1 MNHDINVKKMRL
13 NCFRQSKVPG
23 EFMLQMRV
31 PGGMVDAKYLSYVE
45 HIANTWGDGNFHFGT
60 RQTFDITGIK
70 YENIPAVNEYLEQY
84 IKEVDAELCGVN
96 MDTVAH
102 EPQPWDPKA
111 GYPTIGARNITA
123 CVGNYHCICGN
134 CNTFELA
141 RKIEPIIFPSH
152 YHIKI
157 NIAGCPNDCNKAHL
171 CDFGIIGVARMTYH
185 PERCIGCGACVRA
198 CEHGATRV
206 LSLNEGTGKIE
217 KDPCCC
223 VGCGECVKA
232 CPTSAWTRQETK
244 FYRVILGGRTGRQTP
259 RTGKMFLNWATEDVV
274 LGVLKNWQKFSAWVM
289 DYKPEYL
296 HGGHLIDHHAPGI
309 VHSEVFAGFFRCKRP
324 QYENRCDQKNQNL
337 PAEHLREKN
346 PYQNTRERPPSP
358 GPRSNAAGT
367 EKERQRVRR
376 MSINKLQ
383 SRPYRISRIVRTVFF
398 GEHWVS

>member
-244 FYRVILGGRTGRQTP
+244 FYRVILG
-259 RTGKMFLNWATEDVV
+259 
-274 LGVLKNWQKFSAWVM
+274 VLKNWQKFSAWVM

-296 HGGHLIDHHAPGI
+296 HGGHLIDR
-309 VHSEVFAGFFRCKRP
+309 AGYKKFKEIILDGVELNPEC
-324 QYENRCDQKNQNL
+324 L
-337 PAEHLREKN
+337 VAEDIFWHETE
-346 PYQNTRERPPSP
+346 Y
-358 GPRSNAAGT
+358 RSNFNVKPVAMHHKAGP
-367 EKERQRVRR
+367 QA
-376 MSINKLQ
+376 
-383 SRPYRISRIVRTVFF
+383 
-398 GEHWVS
+398 

>member
-70 YENIPAVNEYLEQY
+70 CENIPAVNEYLEQY

-206 LSLNEGTGKIE
+206 LSLNEGTGK
-217 KDPCCC
+217 
-223 VGCGECVKA
+223 
-232 CPTSAWTRQETK
+232 
-244 FYRVILGGRTGRQTP
+244 
-259 RTGKMFLNWATEDVV
+259 MFLNWATEDVV

-296 HGGHLIDHHAPGI
+296 HGGHLIDR
-309 VHSEVFAGFFRCKRP
+309 AGYKKFKEIILDGVELNPEC
-324 QYENRCDQKNQNL
+324 L
-337 PAEHLREKN
+337 VAEDIFWHETE
-346 PYQNTRERPPSP
+346 Y
-358 GPRSNAAGT
+358 RSNFNVKPVAMHHKAGP
-367 EKERQRVRR
+367 QA
-376 MSINKLQ
+376 
-383 SRPYRISRIVRTVFF
+383 
-398 GEHWVS
+398 

>member
-1 MNHDINVKKMRL
+1 MNQDINVKKVRL
-13 NCFRQSKVPG
+13 NCYRQSKVPG

-31 PGGMVDAKYLSYVE
+31 PGGTVDAKYLSYVE
-45 HIANTWGDGNFHFGT
+45 HIAKTWGDGNFHFGT
-60 RQTFDITGIK
+60 RQTFDITGIP
-70 YENIPAVNEYLEQY
+70 YENIPAVNDYLETY
-84 IKEVDAELCGVN
+84 IKEVDAELCSVD

-102 EPQPWDPKA
+102 EPHPWVPKE

-123 CVGNYHCICGN
+123 CIGNYHCSCGN

-157 NIAGCPNDCNKAHL
+157 NIAGCPNDCNKAHI

-185 PERCIGCGACVRA
+185 PERCIACGACVRA
-198 CEHGATRV
+198 CQNGATRV
-206 LSLNEGTGKIE
+206 LSANSAIGKVE

-223 VGCGECVKA
+223 VGCGECVRV

-259 RTGKMFLNWATEDVV
+259 RTGKVFLNWATEDVI

-296 HGGHLIDHHAPGI
+296 HGGHFIDR
-309 VHSEVFAGFFRCKRP
+309 AGYKKFKEIILDGVELNPEC
-324 QYENRCDQKNQNL
+324 L
-337 PAEHLREKN
+337 VAEDIFWHETE
-346 PYQNTRERPPSP
+346 Y
-358 GPRSNAAGT
+358 RSNFNVKPLSMHHTAGP
-367 EKERQRVRR
+367 KD
-376 MSINKLQ
+376 
-383 SRPYRISRIVRTVFF
+383 
-398 GEHWVS
+398 

>member
-223 VGCGECVKA
+223 VG
-232 CPTSAWTRQETK
+232 
-244 FYRVILGGRTGRQTP
+244 GRTGRQTP

-296 HGGHLIDHHAPGI
+296 HGGHLIDR
-309 VHSEVFAGFFRCKRP
+309 AGYKKFKEIILDGVELNPEC
-324 QYENRCDQKNQNL
+324 L
-337 PAEHLREKN
+337 VAEDIFWHETE
-346 PYQNTRERPPSP
+346 Y
-358 GPRSNAAGT
+358 RSNFNVKPVAMHHKAGP
-367 EKERQRVRR
+367 QA
-376 MSINKLQ
+376 
-383 SRPYRISRIVRTVFF
+383 
-398 GEHWVS
+398 

>member
-1 MNHDINVKKMRL
+1 MNHDIDIKKVRI
-13 NCFRQSKVPG
+13 NCFRQSKVAG

-31 PGGMVDAKYLSYVE
+31 PGAMIEAKHLKLVQDLCE
-45 HIANTWGDGNFHFGT
+45 RFGNGTFHLGT
-60 RQTFDITGIK
+60 RQTFDIPGVK
-70 YENIPAVNEYLEQY
+70 YENIEEVNKY
-84 IKEVDAELCGVN
+84 IKSYIHDVDVEMCGVD
-96 MDTVAH
+96 MDVT
-102 EPQPWDPKA
+102 DY

-296 HGGHLIDHHAPGI
+296 HGGHLIDR
-309 VHSEVFAGFFRCKRP
+309 AGYKKFKEIILDGVELNPEC
-324 QYENRCDQKNQNL
+324 L
-337 PAEHLREKN
+337 VAEDIFWHETE
-346 PYQNTRERPPSP
+346 Y
-358 GPRSNAAGT
+358 RSNFNVKPVAMHHKAGP
-367 EKERQRVRR
+367 QA
-376 MSINKLQ
+376 
-383 SRPYRISRIVRTVFF
+383 
-398 GEHWVS
+398 

>member
-274 LGVLKNWQKFSAWVM
+274 LGVLTNWQKFSAWVM
-289 DYKPEYL
+289 DL
-296 HGGHLIDHHAPGI
+296 HGGHLIDR
-309 VHSEVFAGFFRCKRP
+309 AGYKKFKEIILDGVELNPEC
-324 QYENRCDQKNQNL
+324 L
-337 PAEHLREKN
+337 VAEDIFWHETE
-346 PYQNTRERPPSP
+346 Y
-358 GPRSNAAGT
+358 RSNFNVKPVAMHHKAGP
-367 EKERQRVRR
+367 QA
-376 MSINKLQ
+376 
-383 SRPYRISRIVRTVFF
+383 
-398 GEHWVS
+398 

>member
-185 PERCIGCGACVRA
+185 PERCIGCGACVASCKNASAMLFTSAKIAHLNLLPQGQPERSK
-198 CEHGATRV
+198 RV
-206 LSLNEGTGKIE
+206 LAMMKQMEAEGFGNCTNQY
-217 KDPCCC
+217 
-223 VGCGECVKA
+223 ECEAA
-232 CPTSAWTRQETK
+232 CPKGISVDNIAR
-244 FYRVILGGRTGRQTP
+244 
-259 RTGKMFLNWATEDVV
+259 LNRDFMRA
-274 LGVLKNWQKFSAWVM
+274 
-289 DYKPEYL
+289 
-296 HGGHLIDHHAPGI
+296 
-309 VHSEVFAGFFRCKRP
+309 
-324 QYENRCDQKNQNL
+324 
-337 PAEHLREKN
+337 
-346 PYQNTRERPPSP
+346 
-358 GPRSNAAGT
+358 NA
-367 EKERQRVRR
+367 KEG
-376 MSINKLQ
+376 LC
-383 SRPYRISRIVRTVFF
+383 F
-398 GEHWVS
+398 

>member
-70 YENIPAVNEYLEQY
+70 YENIPAVNAYLEQY

-185 PERCIGCGACVRA
+185 PDRCIGCGACVRA

-274 LGVLKNWQKFSAWVM
+274 LGVLKKWAL

-296 HGGHLIDHHAPGI
+296 HGGHLIDR
-309 VHSEVFAGFFRCKRP
+309 AGYKKFEEIILDGVELNPEC
-324 QYENRCDQKNQNL
+324 L
-337 PAEHLREKN
+337 VAEDIFWHETE
-346 PYQNTRERPPSP
+346 Y
-358 GPRSNAAGT
+358 RSNFNVKPVAMHHKAGP
-367 EKERQRVRR
+367 QA
-376 MSINKLQ
+376 
-383 SRPYRISRIVRTVFF
+383 
-398 GEHWVS
+398 